1 MPRLNAGGAETYTA
15 LLARRLLQ
23 QGCEVSVA
31 SGGGQI
37 SKQLEQDGIEQHYV
51 PFRLHVGI
59 STMLLG
65 RLINKLKPDVV
76 HANSANAAVVTA
88 KACKAT
94 RTPWVMTAHGRLF
107 RHQVKYQQFGE
118 AFKMICVSDFLRND
132 IIAEGIYP
140 AELLTTIP
148 NGVQLSRFSMTPAE
162 PDIRKELGI
171 PAEAFTVGLIGRMFS
186 QHRKGHHSIIK
197 ILATNPNCKD
207 WHAILIGGGRF
218 FSYFQEM
225 AQSLGVADRV
235 HFLGARQDIPQI
247 LPWVDAVALPTFSET
262 FGLSLAEAMACGK
275 PTVAYAV
282 GGVPELVTDGETGFL
297 VPYQDE
303 ESLADRLVWL
313 AAHPTEARQMGQAGR
328 CRIEQHF
335 TIDDMVEEILP
346 IYQAARD
353 SRS

>member
-1 MPRLNAGGAETYTA
+1 
-15 LLARRLLQ
+15 
-23 QGCEVSVA
+23 
-31 SGGGQI
+31 
-37 SKQLEQDGIEQHYV
+37 
-51 PFRLHVGI
+51 
-59 STMLLG
+59 
-65 RLINKLKPDVV
+65 
-76 HANSANAAVVTA
+76 
-88 KACKAT
+88 
-94 RTPWVMTAHGRLF
+94 
-107 RHQVKYQQFGE
+107 
-118 AFKMICVSDFLRND
+118 MICVSDFLRND

-148 NGVQLSRFSMTPAE
+148 NGVQLSHFSMTPAE

-171 PAEAFTVGLIGRMFS
+171 PPHAFTVGLIGRMFS

-197 ILATNPNCKD
+197 ILASNPHCKE

-218 FSYFQEM
+218 LTFFQEM

-235 HFLGARQDIPQI
+235 HFLGARQDIPHI

-282 GGVPELVTDGETGFL
+282 GGVPELVANGETGFL

-303 ESLADRLVWL
+303 ESLAERLVWL
-313 AAHPTEARQMGQAGR
+313 ADHPVEARQMGHAGR
-328 CRIEQHF
+328 QRIEQHF
-335 TIDDMVEEILP
+335 TIDAMVERILP